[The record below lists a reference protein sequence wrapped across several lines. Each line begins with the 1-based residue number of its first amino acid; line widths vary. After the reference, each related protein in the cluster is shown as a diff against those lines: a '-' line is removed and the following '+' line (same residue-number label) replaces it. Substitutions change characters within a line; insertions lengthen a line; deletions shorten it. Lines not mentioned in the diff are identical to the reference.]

1 MSATVTYK
9 GSTLTTATNQTRVLN
24 TAGKYMEDDVTITD
38 VSTIPSGSISITSND
53 TYDVTNYASAIVNVS
68 GGGGIGTL
76 LVTKSLGSFNTTS
89 TTATDTGQTVSVT
102 GINNYDML
110 IVETSVDLIGA
121 NKHECTVAGIWLTA
135 GTSRGTKNGATIM
148 SNKWNMKISSSL
160 VETTRQSTTA
170 YGLYPYSCT
179 ISNGTLTIVM
189 YIRYNSTQTGTIN
202 NSYTT
207 RVYGIKFM

>member
-38 VSTIPSGSISITSND
+38 VSTIPSGSISITTND
-53 TYDVTNYASAIVNVS
+53 TYDVTNYASAVVNVAGS
-68 GGGGIGTL
+68 GGLGTL
-76 LVTKSLGSFNTTS
+76 LTTKSLGSFNTTS

-110 IVETSVDLIGA
+110 IVETSVDLVA
-121 NKHECTVAGIWLTA
+121 SNRHECTVANIWLTA
-135 GTSRGTKNGATIM
+135 SSDRGTKNGATIM
-148 SNKWNMKISSSL
+148 SNKFNMKISSAL

-170 YGLYPYSCT
+170 YGLYPYSCSL
-179 ISNGTLTIVM
+179 SNGSATIVM

-202 NSYTT
+202 GNYTT